1 MRTAARSSGM
11 ETLAPSSA
19 ACCPPRPRQRN
30 CTDIFSVIMNKFLK
44 KRATEAPP
52 TNDDITKAPSSG
64 EPRSPGLKKPST
76 SRWKKTKKPEP
87 EPRPEVNIAITLP
100 SSDDFRTSLIMPNLS
115 ARFSMLREQDDPN
128 SKLGKAS
135 DDSVL
140 QPRRRSRMNDFSFG
154 MTGLDD
160 IAEVSSLHGSLKP
173 PFAQRSR
180 EASCTSEDGYGSDAD
195 AGAGNVMGRSRP
207 GEGNSLFG
215 GRQKV
220 YKIATSGVS
229 STRSLGKQVYED
241 DLGKSAFQRY
251 RQKEREFDESQ
262 FSRPSNESQGFDFGL
277 SQAEPGDQDEA
288 AYEALPTDSAK
299 DLTHSPSFSAYD
311 KKRSTTSST
320 ARSDARS
327 STAATSIASQQNT
340 SAAASPAHAPA
351 SFVAPAMSASSSQD
365 RPNPK
370 NRRLYDQGLD
380 QHMQDQQ
387 NSALTRLNSIQQQ
400 RSYGG
405 SKSSP
410 YLHGT
415 KSATNLRDRA
425 VQPVY
430 ALRSQSPTQST
441 PALPQLN
448 TLGSLRNR
456 NRSSPTPVKSGP
468 QSPIEDESDALTQAL
483 EPADRGK
490 ATAMGAFNKPAH
502 AFDEQ
507 QYLERQQQLQRTNS
521 SAIVKNK
528 PAQQSAVQQRI
539 DRFEHEGHRTAS
551 TPSPDSYTRAR
562 SNSAK
567 HEPTKA
573 YNVFQ
578 NAVNQFP
585 AKTAPK
591 PSASETHRTFFG
603 DISASEDE
611 DDEEQLAQSFNKPD
625 YGYGTNNPNKW
636 QPSIL
641 HPVSEHPAL
650 RSQQSNTGIT
660 EECEGPVA
668 EPEGRGLEPVTS
680 TQTVCANAT
689 APTFQVNN
697 SLDSPTLGPDPHE
710 PLNGMVRHLR
720 QRSNQSSVYPMDDL
734 VLQDDDVPDVP
745 EMPWTSKKSD
755 SFSHV
760 LGNAL
765 QTPESVR
772 ESVYSV
778 SNPWDLDE
786 TRSFLGATRSDV
798 GTAEPSSIVVNQQS
812 DTPLAMD
819 SSSDR
824 LGGASGSS
832 QVQED
837 TPSWQQELRKQHTR
851 DASTATQQER
861 DAFENELAARRNA
874 IQERIKGKVEQKN
887 SSRGTSP
894 APSSATGGLRAFGML
909 RAKTSRESLV
919 NTRDVPPKAAKAQ
932 GITSATASNTSLHGG
947 SERDGYSSE
956 SARSVGDASSRVPF
970 ITAQHPAFKQDGT
983 EGDGEL
989 AKHERQLASSR
1000 PPLVNGRNRSRSNST
1015 TTGRSRSRTGPY
1027 RDDLEKAMV
1036 EGTGSS
1042 ALAQS
1047 VHTSPALGGTP
1058 ELDGISGDRD
1068 SAVSKKTY
1076 FDAKSAVAYQ
1086 QMYQQNSLRMGNSG
1100 STTPVLSPIG
1110 FNRSTP
1116 PLSATTAPTG
1126 SSHTPIIPTNA
1137 VRPGQLHRKKTI
1149 SKSDISEP
1157 TLISSTSNVD
1167 TVDLPEGAS
1176 LKNGMDEPPPLP
1188 PMNPRRRGTRKLFG
1202 LGRTESTEESSK
1214 VVAPEHTSTRT
1225 SPPREY
1231 QFPPS
1236 NVVRMP
1242 GIAQSP
1248 VAPQNGTAFSPIM
1261 RQSPN
1266 AFSPD
1271 ASPERVQ
1278 RKATAPLD
1286 GGMF

>member
-1 MRTAARSSGM
+1 MEKFTLSATARCPTRSY
-11 ETLAPSSA
+11 
-19 ACCPPRPRQRN
+19 CRN
-30 CTDIFSVIMNKFLK
+30 CTDLFSGIMNKFLK
-44 KRATEAPP
+44 KRAPEATTVTDNVT
-52 TNDDITKAPSSG
+52 TNAPSMSV
-64 EPRSPGLKKPST
+64 PRSEGSKKSST

-87 EPRPEVNIAITLP
+87 EAKPEVTIAITLP

-154 MTGLDD
+154 MKGLDD
-160 IAEVSSLHGSLKP
+160 IAEVSSMHGSVKP
-173 PFAQRSR
+173 PFARSSR
-180 EASCTSEDGYGSDAD
+180 QASCTSEDGYGSDAD
-195 AGAGNVMGRSRP
+195 AATGNMLGRSRP

-220 YKIATSGVS
+220 YKIAGSGAG

-241 DLGKSAFQRY
+241 DLGKSAFQKY
-251 RQKEREFDESQ
+251 RQRERELDESQ
-262 FSRPSNESQGFDFGL
+262 LSRPSNESQGFDFGL
-277 SQAEPGDQDEA
+277 SQAEPGDQDES

-299 DLTHSPSFSAYD
+299 DLSHSPSFSAYD

-340 SAAASPAHAPA
+340 SAAASPAHAPT
-351 SFVAPAMSASSSQD
+351 SFVSPVMSASSSQD
-365 RPNPK
+365 RPNLK

-380 QHMQDQQ
+380 QHLQDQQ

-400 RSYGG
+400 RSYGA

-425 VQPVY
+425 AQPVY

-441 PALPQLN
+441 PALPRLN
-448 TLGSLRNR
+448 TIGSLKSRNV
-456 NRSSPTPVKSGP
+456 SSPTPIQSGP
-468 QSPIEDESDALTQAL
+468 QSPIDDETDALTQAL

-521 SAIVKNK
+521 SAIAKSK
-528 PAQQSAVQQRI
+528 AAQRV
-539 DRFEHEGHRTAS
+539 DRFEHENQRPAPV
-551 TPSPDSYTRAR
+551 PSPDAYPRAR

-573 YNVFQ
+573 YTVFQ

-585 AKTAPK
+585 AKTGQN
-591 PSASETHRTFFG
+591 PSASDTHRTFFG

-611 DDEEQLAQSFNKPD
+611 EDEEKVAQSFNKLEH
-625 YGYGTNNPNKW
+625 GYGTNSSNKW
-636 QPSIL
+636 QPSVL

-650 RSQQSNTGIT
+650 RGQRANTSIT
-660 EECEGPVA
+660 EEGEVESA
-668 EPEGRGLEPVTS
+668 ERKVRDLEATES
-680 TQTVCANAT
+680 AQTLRADDS
-689 APTFQVNN
+689 APTFHF
-697 SLDSPTLGPDPHE
+697 SIPLDSPTLGPDSHE
-710 PLNGMVRHLR
+710 PLNGMMRHLR
-720 QRSNQSSVYPMDDL
+720 QRSNQSSLYPMDDL
-734 VLQDDDVPDVP
+734 VMPTDEAPSIP
-745 EMPWTSKKSD
+745 ELPGSSKKSD

-765 QTPESVR
+765 ETPESTR
-772 ESVYSV
+772 ESAYSA

-786 TRSFLGATRSDV
+786 ARSILRATRSDV
-798 GTAEPSSIVVNQQS
+798 SPIDISSIRRSNQESEAPVVPERN
-812 DTPLAMD
+812 
-819 SSSDR
+819 
-824 LGGASGSS
+824 SGSS
-832 QVQED
+832 QVHE
-837 TPSWQQELRKQHTR
+837 TAPSWQKELRKQHTR

-861 DAFENELAARRNA
+861 EAFENELAARREA

-887 SSRGTSP
+887 SSRATSP
-894 APSSATGGLRAFGML
+894 APTSATGGLRALGML
-909 RAKTSRESLV
+909 RAKTSRDSLV
-919 NTRDVPPKAAKAQ
+919 NSRDVTQRAAKTL
-932 GITSATASNTSLHGG
+932 GMNTSSATNGA
-947 SERDGYSSE
+947 SERDECSTE
-956 SARSVGDASSRVPF
+956 SARSGGDSSSRVPS
-970 ITAQHPAFKQDGT
+970 IPALHPAFKQDGN
-983 EGDGEL
+983 EGDGES

-1042 ALAQS
+1042 AAAQS
-1047 VHTSPALGGTP
+1047 VHTSPTLAATP
-1058 ELDGISGDRD
+1058 EMDGISGDWD
-1068 SAVSKKTY
+1068 SGLGKKTY
-1076 FDAKSAVAYQ
+1076 FDAKSALAYQ
-1086 QMYQQNSLRMGNSG
+1086 QMYQQNSMRTGNSG
-1100 STTPVLSPIG
+1100 SSTPVLSPTG
-1110 FNRSTP
+1110 FSRSTP
-1116 PLSATTAPTG
+1116 PLSNASAQFG
-1126 SSHTPIIPTNA
+1126 STHNPIVPTNA
-1137 VRPGQLHRKKTI
+1137 VRPGQLHRKTTI
-1149 SKSDISEP
+1149 SKYDISEP

-1202 LGRTESTEESSK
+1202 LGRTEPTEDPSK
-1214 VVAPEHTSTRT
+1214 AISPEPATTRT
-1225 SPPREY
+1225 SPSREY

-1242 GIAQSP
+1242 GHPQTP
-1248 VAPQNGTAFSPIM
+1248 VVHQNGSAFSPVM

-1266 AFSPD
+1266 SFSPV
-1271 ASPERVQ
+1271 ASPDRLQ
-1278 RKATAPLD
+1278 RKNTAPVE

>member
-1 MRTAARSSGM
+1 MHIAAAVKTMDLLVPPSTVARCSSRS
-11 ETLAPSSA
+11 
-19 ACCPPRPRQRN
+19 RPRS
-30 CTDIFSVIMNKFLK
+30 CTDLLSITMNKFLK
-44 KRATEAPP
+44 KRTTEAPAAL
-52 TNDDITKAPSSG
+52 DDASSAVSSSG
-64 EPRSPGLKKPST
+64 PRSPGLKKSST
-76 SRWKKTKKPEP
+76 SRWKKNKKPEP
-87 EPRPEVNIAITLP
+87 EPKPEMAIAIELP

-115 ARFSMLREQDDPN
+115 ARFSMLREQDDPK

-140 QPRRRSRMNDFSFG
+140 QPRRRSRMNEFGFG

-160 IAEVSSLHGSLKP
+160 IAEVSSVHGSVKP
-173 PFAQRSR
+173 PFARSR
-180 EASCTSEDGYGSDAD
+180 DASCTSEDGYGSDAE
-195 AGAGNVMGRSRP
+195 AAAANMMGRSRP

-220 YKIATSGVS
+220 YKIASSGVA

-241 DLGKSAFQRY
+241 DLGKSAFQKY

-277 SQAEPGDQDEA
+277 SQSEAGDQDES
-288 AYEALPTDSAK
+288 AYESLPTDSAK
-299 DLTHSPSFSAYD
+299 DLSHSPSFSAYD

-351 SFVAPAMSASSSQD
+351 NLGAPTMATTPSQ
-365 RPNPK
+365 NPK

-387 NSALTRLNSIQQQ
+387 SSALTRLNSIQQQ
-400 RSYGG
+400 RAIGG

-415 KSATNLRDRA
+415 KSATNLRDRPA
-425 VQPVY
+425 QPVY
-430 ALRSQSPTQST
+430 ALRSQSPTPSST
-441 PALPQLN
+441 RNLPQLN

-456 NRSSPTPVKSGP
+456 NLSSPNSMNSGP
-468 QSPIEDESDALTQAL
+468 QSPIDDETDALTQAL

-507 QYLERQQQLQRTNS
+507 QYLERQQQLQRANS
-521 SAIVKNK
+521 SAVVKNK
-528 PAQQSAVQQRI
+528 AAQSSAVQQRI
-539 DRFEHEGHRTAS
+539 DRFEHEGQRSAT
-551 TPSPDSYTRAR
+551 TPSPDPYTRAR
-562 SNSAK
+562 SNSTK
-567 HEPTKA
+567 HEPTRA
-573 YNVFQ
+573 YTVFQ

-585 AKTAPK
+585 AKAAAQK
-591 PSASETHRTFFG
+591 SSASDTHRTFFG

-611 DDEEQLAQSFNKPD
+611 EDEEETQIAQSFNKPE
-625 YGYGTNNPNKW
+625 YGFGANNPNKW
-636 QPSIL
+636 QPSVL

-650 RSQQSNTGIT
+650 RSQQSNPQIV
-660 EECEGPVA
+660 EESE
-668 EPEGRGLEPVTS
+668 EPELKELEPITS
-680 TQTVCANAT
+680 ARTLRAD
-689 APTFQVNN
+689 APAPSLQLDHA
-697 SLDSPTLGPDPHE
+697 LDSPTLGPDSHE

-720 QRSNQSSVYPMDDL
+720 QRSNQSSVYPMDDIVPQEKEL
-734 VLQDDDVPDVP
+734 PDVP
-745 EMPWTSKKSD
+745 ELPWTSRKSD

-765 QTPESVR
+765 QTSEYPR
-772 ESVYSV
+772 ESLYSV

-786 TRSFLGATRSDV
+786 TRSLAGATREDINQ
-798 GTAEPSSIVVNQQS
+798 AEPSPNFYSKQQYDAS
-812 DTPLAMD
+812 PAMD
-819 SSSDR
+819 GTSERSIP
-824 LGGASGSS
+824 GGASER
-832 QVQED
+832 VPENEVV
-837 TPSWQQELRKQHTR
+837 PAWQQELRKQHTR

-874 IQERIKGKVEQKN
+874 IQESIKGKVVQKN
-887 SSRGTSP
+887 QSRGTSP
-894 APSSATGGLRAFGML
+894 AAGVSTGGLRAFGML
-909 RAKTSRESLV
+909 RAKTSRESIG
-919 NTRDVPPKAAKAQ
+919 NVPNASSKAAKTL
-932 GITSATASNTSLHGG
+932 GISSANISSTSLPGVT
-947 SERDGYSSE
+947 ERDGYSTE
-956 SARSVGDASSRVPF
+956 SARSGADAPSRAPV
-970 ITAQHPAFKQDGT
+970 ITAQHPAFKQDGQN
-983 EGDGEL
+983 GDVDGT
-989 AKHERQLASSR
+989 KHERQLASSR
-1000 PPLVNGRNRSRSNST
+1000 PLVNGRDRSRSNST

-1027 RDDLEKAMV
+1027 RDDLEKAMI

-1042 ALAQS
+1042 AAAQS
-1047 VHTSPALGGTP
+1047 VHSGMSPDFEAEADRNGG
-1058 ELDGISGDRD
+1058 
-1068 SAVSKKTY
+1068 KKNF
-1076 FDAKSAVAYQ
+1076 FDAKSALAYQ
-1086 QMYQQNSLRMGNSG
+1086 QMYQQNSLRTGNSG
-1100 STTPVLSPIG
+1100 STTPVLSPTG
-1110 FNRSTP
+1110 FGPSRSTP
-1116 PLSATTAPTG
+1116 PLSATNSQFGAA
-1126 SSHTPIIPTNA
+1126 HIPIIPTNV

-1167 TVDLPEGAS
+1167 TVALPEGAS

-1202 LGRTESTEESSK
+1202 LGRTDSSESAPK
-1214 VVAPEHTSTRT
+1214 VLTPEPISIRT
-1225 SPPREY
+1225 TPPREY

-1242 GIAQSP
+1242 VTQQNSATQ
-1248 VAPQNGTAFSPIM
+1248 QNGNGFSPIM
-1261 RQSPN
+1261 RQNPN
-1266 AFSPD
+1266 AFSPT

-1278 RKATAPLD
+1278 RQNNAPLD

>member
-1 MRTAARSSGM
+1 
-11 ETLAPSSA
+11 
-19 ACCPPRPRQRN
+19 
-30 CTDIFSVIMNKFLK
+30 MNKFLK
-44 KRATEAPP
+44 KRTPEAPAAS
-52 TNDDITKAPSSG
+52 DDAMSALPSG
-64 EPRSPGLKKPST
+64 GPRSPGLKKSST
-76 SRWKKTKKPEP
+76 SRWKKNKKPEP
-87 EPRPEVNIAITLP
+87 EPKPEVNISIALP

-140 QPRRRSRMNDFSFG
+140 QPRRRSRMNEFGFG

-160 IAEVSSLHGSLKP
+160 IAEVSSIHGSVKP

-180 EASCTSEDGYGSDAD
+180 EVSYTSEDGYGSDGD
-195 AGAGNVMGRSRP
+195 AAAGGMMARSRP
-207 GEGNSLFG
+207 GEGNNLFG

-220 YKIATSGVS
+220 YKIAASGATS
-229 STRSLGKQVYED
+229 TKSLGKQVYED
-241 DLGKSAFQRY
+241 DLGKSAFQKY
-251 RQKEREFDESQ
+251 RQREREFDESH

-277 SQAEPGDQDEA
+277 GQAEAGDQDES
-288 AYEALPTDSAK
+288 AYETLPMDSAK
-299 DLTHSPSFSAYD
+299 DLSHSPSLSAYD

-351 SFVAPAMSASSSQD
+351 NMVAPPMSASSSQD

-387 NSALTRLNSIQQQ
+387 TSALTRLNSLQQQ
-400 RSYGG
+400 RSYG
-405 SKSSP
+405 SSRSSP

-425 VQPVY
+425 AQPVY

-448 TLGSLRNR
+448 TLGSLRSKNV
-456 NRSSPTPVKSGP
+456 NSPSPIQSGP
-468 QSPIEDESDALTQAL
+468 QSPIDNEADALTQAL
-483 EPADRGK
+483 DQADRGK

-521 SAIVKNK
+521 TAVLKNK

-539 DRFEHEGHRTAS
+539 DRFEHEGQGTAS
-551 TPSPDSYTRAR
+551 ASSADLSMRAR
-562 SNSAK
+562 SNSTK
-567 HEPTKA
+567 HEPTRA

-585 AKTAPK
+585 AKAAAPK
-591 PSASETHRTFFG
+591 SSASDTHRTFFG

-611 DDEEQLAQSFNKPD
+611 EDEEETHIAHSFDKPE
-625 YGYGTNNPNKW
+625 YGYGTNNANKW

-650 RSQQSNTGIT
+650 RSQRSNPGIL
-660 EECEGPVA
+660 EENE
-668 EPEGRGLEPVTS
+668 EFKELEPVVSSRTLRA
-680 TQTVCANAT
+680 VVPP
-689 APTFQVNN
+689 PTLQIPHA
-697 SLDSPTLGPDPHE
+697 LDSPTLGPEAHE
-710 PLNGMVRHLR
+710 PLNGMMRHLR

-734 VLQDDDVPDVP
+734 VLHDDDVPDVP
-745 EMPWTSKKSD
+745 ELPWTSKKSD
-755 SFSHV
+755 LFSHS
-760 LGNAL
+760 AL
-765 QTPESVR
+765 ETPDSMR

-786 TRSFLGATRSDV
+786 ARSFVDATRSPISP
-798 GTAEPSSIVVNQQS
+798 AEPSPHFYSKQQS
-812 DTPLAMD
+812 DVSLPLDGD
-819 SSSDR
+819 SGRPVPGRESEV
-824 LGGASGSS
+824 S
-832 QVQED
+832 QDV
-837 TPSWQQELRKQHTR
+837 PSWQHELRKQHTR

-861 DAFENELAARRNA
+861 EAFENELAVRRNA
-874 IQERIKGKVEQKN
+874 IQESIKGKVEQRN
-887 SSRGTSP
+887 NSRGTSP
-894 APSSATGGLRAFGML
+894 APSTAPGGLRAFGML

-919 NTRDVPPKAAKAQ
+919 NMREVTPRAAKTL
-932 GITSATASNTSLHGG
+932 GITGANASSTNVHST
-947 SERDGYSSE
+947 SERDGYSTE
-956 SARSVGDASSRVPF
+956 SARSGGDPSPRAPF
-970 ITAQHPAFKQDGT
+970 VTGQHPAFKQDGQ
-983 EGDGEL
+983 DGEGEVT
-989 AKHERQLASSR
+989 KHERQLASSR
-1000 PPLVNGRNRSRSNST
+1000 PPLVNDRNRSRSNST

-1027 RDDLEKAMV
+1027 RDDLEKAMA
-1036 EGTGSS
+1036 EGMGSS
-1042 ALAQS
+1042 AAAQS
-1047 VHTSPALGGTP
+1047 VHPSPNLGASP
-1058 ELDGISGDRD
+1058 EMDEHQVDRN
-1068 SAVSKKTY
+1068 SAGSKKNY
-1076 FDAKSAVAYQ
+1076 FDTKSALAYQ
-1086 QMYQQNSLRMGNSG
+1086 QKYQQNNMRMGNSG
-1100 STTPVLSPIG
+1100 STTPVLSPSG
-1110 FNRSTP
+1110 FASSRSTP
-1116 PLSATTAPTG
+1116 PLSGTSPQIG
-1126 SSHTPIIPTNA
+1126 HTPIVPTNA

-1149 SKSDISEP
+1149 SKSEISEP

-1176 LKNGMDEPPPLP
+1176 LKNGMESPPPLP

-1202 LGRTESTEESSK
+1202 LGRTESSED
-1214 VVAPEHTSTRT
+1214 APKASTPELTSIRT

-1242 GIAQSP
+1242 GSL
-1248 VAPQNGTAFSPIM
+1248 QNPHSQQQTGSAFTSPIM

-1266 AFSPD
+1266 AFSPTG
-1271 ASPERVQ
+1271 SPERIQ
-1278 RKATAPLD
+1278 RQNTAPLE

>member
-1 MRTAARSSGM
+1 MLSIT
-11 ETLAPSSA
+11 
-19 ACCPPRPRQRN
+19 
-30 CTDIFSVIMNKFLK
+30 MNKFLK
-44 KRATEAPP
+44 KRTTEAPAAL
-52 TNDDITKAPSSG
+52 DDVSNASSTSL
-64 EPRSPGLKKPST
+64 PQSPGLKKSSA
-76 SRWKKTKKPEP
+76 SRWKKNKKPEP
-87 EPRPEVNIAITLP
+87 EPAKPEINIAIELP

-115 ARFSMLREQDDPN
+115 ARFSMLREQDDPS

-140 QPRRRSRMNDFSFG
+140 QPRRRSRMNEFGFG

-160 IAEVSSLHGSLKP
+160 IAEVSSIHGSIKP
-173 PFAQRSR
+173 PFAQQSR
-180 EASCTSEDGYGSDAD
+180 EASCTSEDGYGSDAE
-195 AGAGNVMGRSRP
+195 AAGNMMGRSRP

-220 YKIATSGVS
+220 YKIAASGTA

-241 DLGKSAFQRY
+241 DLGKSAFQKY
-251 RQKEREFDESQ
+251 RQKEREFDESH

-277 SQAEPGDQDEA
+277 SQSEPGDQDES
-288 AYEALPTDSAK
+288 AYESLPTDSAK
-299 DLTHSPSFSAYD
+299 DLSHSPSFSTYD

-320 ARSDARS
+320 AHSDARS

-351 SFVAPAMSASSSQD
+351 NMVAPAMSASSSQD

-387 NSALTRLNSIQQQ
+387 TSALTRLNSLQQQ
-400 RSYGG
+400 RSFAG

-425 VQPVY
+425 AQPVY
-430 ALRSQSPTQST
+430 ALRSQSPTPSA

-456 NRSSPTPVKSGP
+456 NLSSPNSMHSGP
-468 QSPIEDESDALTQAL
+468 QSPVDGEADALTQAL

-507 QYLERQQQLQRTNS
+507 QYLERQQQLQRANS
-521 SAIVKNK
+521 SAIIKNK
-528 PAQQSAVQQRI
+528 AAQNSAVQQRI
-539 DRFEHEGHRTAS
+539 DRFEHDGQRSAT
-551 TPSPDSYTRAR
+551 TPSPDPYTRAR
-562 SNSAK
+562 SNSTK
-567 HEPTKA
+567 HEPTRA
-573 YNVFQ
+573 YTVFQ

-585 AKTAPK
+585 PKAAAPK
-591 PSASETHRTFFG
+591 SSASDTHRTFFG

-611 DDEEQLAQSFNKPD
+611 EDEEETQIAQSFNKPE
-625 YGYGTNNPNKW
+625 YGYGTTNANKW
-636 QPSIL
+636 QPSVL

-650 RSQQSNTGIT
+650 RSQRSNPQIL
-660 EECEGPVA
+660 EESE
-668 EPEGRGLEPVTS
+668 EPDLKELEPVAS
-680 TQTVCANAT
+680 AQTLRADAPAPSFQLDT
-689 APTFQVNN
+689 A
-697 SLDSPTLGPDPHE
+697 LDSPTLGPESHE

-734 VLQDDDVPDVP
+734 VLQEKELPDVP
-745 EMPWTSKKSD
+745 ELPWTSRKSD

-765 QTPESVR
+765 QTTESVR
-772 ESVYSV
+772 ESAYSV

-786 TRSFLGATRSDV
+786 SRSFVGASREDV
-798 GTAEPSSIVVNQQS
+798 SAAEPSPNFYSKQQDDATS
-812 DTPLAMD
+812 THNGVSGGSEKSQEQPITP
-819 SSSDR
+819 
-824 LGGASGSS
+824 
-832 QVQED
+832 
-837 TPSWQQELRKQHTR
+837 WQQELRKQHTR
-851 DASTATQQER
+851 EASTATQQER

-874 IQERIKGKVEQKN
+874 IQEKIKGKVVQKN
-887 SSRGTSP
+887 QSRGTSP
-894 APSSATGGLRAFGML
+894 AAGATGGLRAFGML
-909 RAKTSRESLV
+909 RAKTSRESIG
-919 NTRDVPPKAAKAQ
+919 NTRDAPSKAAKTL
-932 GITSATASNTSLHGG
+932 GISSANISSTSLHGA
-947 SERDGYSSE
+947 SERDGYSTE
-956 SARSVGDASSRVPF
+956 SARSGAEHSSRAPV
-970 ITAQHPAFKQDGT
+970 ITAQHPALKQEGQD
-983 EGDGEL
+983 GDGE
-989 AKHERQLASSR
+989 ATKHERQMASSR
-1000 PPLVNGRNRSRSNST
+1000 PLVNGRDRSRSNST
-1015 TTGRSRSRTGPY
+1015 TAGRSRSRTGPY
-1027 RDDLEKAMV
+1027 RDDLEKAMI

-1042 ALAQS
+1042 AAAQS
-1047 VHTSPALGGTP
+1047 VQTSP
-1058 ELDGISGDRD
+1058 SGMSPDFDAESADRD
-1068 SAVSKKTY
+1068 SAGGKKNF
-1076 FDAKSAVAYQ
+1076 FDAKSALAYQ

-1100 STTPVLSPIG
+1100 STTPVLSPTG
-1110 FNRSTP
+1110 FTANRSTP
-1116 PLSATTAPTG
+1116 PLSSTG
-1126 SSHTPIIPTNA
+1126 SQFGSAHVPIIPTNV

-1167 TVDLPEGAS
+1167 TVALPEGAS

-1202 LGRTESTEESSK
+1202 LGRTDSSEDTSRTSIPE
-1214 VVAPEHTSTRT
+1214 VAPIRT
-1225 SPPREY
+1225 TPPREY

-1242 GIAQSP
+1242 MTSQSP
-1248 VAPQNGTAFSPIM
+1248 VTQQNGNAFSPVM

-1266 AFSPD
+1266 AFSPT

-1278 RKATAPLD
+1278 RQANAPLD